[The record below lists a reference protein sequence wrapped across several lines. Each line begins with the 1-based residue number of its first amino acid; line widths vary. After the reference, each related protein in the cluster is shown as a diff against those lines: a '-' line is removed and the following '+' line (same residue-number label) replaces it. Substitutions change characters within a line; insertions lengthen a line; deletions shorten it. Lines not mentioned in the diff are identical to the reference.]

1 MSGLMEGEKM
11 RRRRREK
18 RKCLGAAATH
28 LQSASFPDCGHNDAK
43 STAGIAAEDAVKVE
57 VSEARCDRSPASS
70 SRLAAYYLPGPAL
83 HTIPYFPSKR
93 DSFISG
99 SAALAFSQGA
109 ITSGPLKLNQQ
120 WHCPYFRRVM
130 RFYLFKE

>member
-1 MSGLMEGEKM
+1 M
-11 RRRRREK
+11 
-18 RKCLGAAATH
+18 LGATATH

-57 VSEARCDRSPASS
+57 VSDRGPASS
-70 SRLAAYYLPGPAL
+70 GRLAAYYLPGPVL

-99 SAALAFSQGA
+99 SAALAFSRGA

-130 RFYLFKE
+130 RFYLFKD